1 MTADEVEQRQPLSR
15 SPEEPRAADHTTA
28 RPANADMYEQRQDP
42 DGVVDPEGFDEAEGE
57 PLTADMI
64 EQRRAVEDDD
74 ADHPE
79 DRRSE

>member
-15 SPEEPRAADHTTA
+15 SPGEPRTADHTTA
-28 RPANADMYEQRQDP
+28 RPASADMYEQRQDP
-42 DGVVDPEGFDEAEGE
+42 DGVVGPEGFEDTEDE

-74 ADHPE
+74 ADHSE